1 MSHSVKKLEHS
12 MVELTLE
19 ISPEQFQEAIKTVY
33 NRQKKSISLPG
44 FRKGKAP
51 LQMIERAYGAEV
63 FYEDALNEV
72 LPDVYEEAVKAENLE
87 VMSRPDVNVDF
98 IEKGKPVKV
107 TCTVA
112 VKPEVKLGE
121 YKGLK
126 KEVET
131 VEVTDEDVEEELKRV
146 ANRNSR
152 KVEVTDRAAAMDDT
166 VTIDYVGTVDGVEFD
181 GGKADD
187 YDLKLGSHSFID
199 TFEDQIVGHSV
210 GDAFDVN
217 VTFPEQYGAAEL
229 AGKAAVF
236 AVTVK
241 KITAYEVP
249 EINDDFAQEVSEF
262 DTLDEYR
269 QDLRKVLTDHK
280 TKNAEEDA
288 KNKLIDAAVAGAE
301 MDIPDAIV
309 QEQCDQMVQQFA
321 QTLSYQGLDINQYMQ
336 MSNTNLNQL
345 REEVKPDALKR
356 LKENLTLDAI
366 AKAENIEVSDE
377 DLENEIA
384 DMAKMYSMEADKL
397 KEVLNP
403 AEIDNMKAELL
414 NKKTVAFLVENA
426 VD

>member
-19 ISPEQFQEAIKTVY
+19 ISPEKFSEAIKTVY
-33 NRQKKSISLPG
+33 NKQKKSISLPG
-44 FRKGKAP
+44 FREGKAP
-51 LQMIERAYGAEV
+51 LAMIERVYGAEV

-72 LPDVYEEAVKAENLE
+72 LPDAYEEAVKEENLE

-107 TCTVA
+107 VCTVA

-126 KEVET
+126 KEVEA
-131 VEVTDEDVEEELKRV
+131 VVVTDEDVEEELKKV
-146 ANRNSR
+146 ANRNAR
-152 KVEVTDRAAAMDDT
+152 KIDITDRAAQMDDT
-166 VTIDYVGTVDGVEFD
+166 VTIDYVGTIEGVEFD
-181 GGKADD
+181 GGKSED
-187 YDLKLGSHSFID
+187 YDLKLGSHSFVD
-199 TFEDQIVGHSV
+199 TFEDQIVGHNI

-236 AVTVK
+236 AVTLK
-241 KITAYEVP
+241 KITANEVP

-288 KNKLIDAAVAGAE
+288 KNKLIDAAVAASE

-309 QEQCDQMVQQFA
+309 QEQCDQMIQQFA
-321 QTLSYQGLDINQYMQ
+321 QTLSYQGMDINQYMK

-345 REEVKPDALKR
+345 REEVKPEALKR

-366 AKAENIEVSDE
+366 AKAEKIEVTDE
-377 DLENEIA
+377 DVENEIA

-414 NKKTVAFLVENA
+414 NKKTVSFLLENA

>member
-19 ISPEQFQEAIKTVY
+19 ISPEKFSEAIKTVY
-33 NRQKKSISLPG
+33 NKQKKSISLPG

-51 LQMIERAYGAEV
+51 LAMIERVYGAEV

-72 LPDVYEEAVKAENLE
+72 LPDAYEEAVKEENLE

-107 TCTVA
+107 VCTVA

-126 KEVET
+126 KEVEA
-131 VEVTDEDVEEELKRV
+131 VVVTDEDVEEELKKV
-146 ANRNSR
+146 ANRNAR
-152 KVEVTDRAAAMDDT
+152 KIDVTDRAAQMDDT
-166 VTIDYVGTVDGVEFD
+166 VTIDYVGTIDGVEFD
-181 GGKADD
+181 GGKSED

-199 TFEDQIVGHSV
+199 TYEDQIVGHNI

-236 AVTVK
+236 AVTLK
-241 KITAYEVP
+241 KITANEVP

-288 KNKLIDAAVAGAE
+288 KNKLIDAAVAASE

-309 QEQCDQMVQQFA
+309 QEQCDQMIQQFA
-321 QTLSYQGLDINQYMQ
+321 QTLSYQGMDINQYMK

-345 REEVKPDALKR
+345 REEVKPEALKR

-366 AKAENIEVSDE
+366 AKAEKIEVTDE
-377 DLENEIA
+377 DVENEIA

-414 NKKTVAFLVENA
+414 NKKTVSFLLENA

>member
-19 ISPEQFQEAIKTVY
+19 ISPEKFSEAIKTVY
-33 NRQKKSISLPG
+33 NKQKKSISLPG

-51 LQMIERAYGAEV
+51 LAMIERVYGAEV

-72 LPDVYEEAVKAENLE
+72 LPDAYEEAVKEENLE

-107 TCTVA
+107 VCTVA

-126 KEVET
+126 KEVEA
-131 VEVTDEDVEEELKRV
+131 VVVTDEDVEEELKKV
-146 ANRNSR
+146 ANRNAR
-152 KVEVTDRAAAMDDT
+152 KIDVTDRAAQMDDT
-166 VTIDYVGTVDGVEFD
+166 VTIDYVGTIDGVEFD
-181 GGKADD
+181 GGKSED
-187 YDLKLGSHSFID
+187 YDLKLGSHSFVD
-199 TFEDQIVGHSV
+199 TFEDQIVGHNI

-236 AVTVK
+236 AVTLK
-241 KITAYEVP
+241 KITANEVP

-288 KNKLIDAAVAGAE
+288 KNKLIDAAVAASE

-309 QEQCDQMVQQFA
+309 QEQCDQMIQQFA
-321 QTLSYQGLDINQYMQ
+321 QTLSYQGMDINQYMK

-345 REEVKPDALKR
+345 REEVKPEALKR

-366 AKAENIEVSDE
+366 AKAEKIEVTDE
-377 DLENEIA
+377 DVENEIA

-414 NKKTVAFLVENA
+414 NKKTVSFLLENA

>member
-19 ISPEQFQEAIKTVY
+19 ISPEKFSEAIKTVY
-33 NRQKKSISLPG
+33 NKQKKSISLPG

-51 LQMIERAYGAEV
+51 LAMIERVYGAEV

-72 LPDVYEEAVKAENLE
+72 LPDAYEEAVKEENLE

-107 TCTVA
+107 VCTVA

-126 KEVET
+126 KEVEA
-131 VEVTDEDVEEELKRV
+131 VVVTDEDVEEELKKV
-146 ANRNSR
+146 ANRNAR
-152 KVEVTDRAAAMDDT
+152 KIDVTDRAAQMDDT
-166 VTIDYVGTVDGVEFD
+166 VTIDYVGTIDGVEFD
-181 GGKADD
+181 GGKSED
-187 YDLKLGSHSFID
+187 YELKLGSHSFID
-199 TFEDQIVGHSV
+199 TFEDQIVGHNI

-236 AVTVK
+236 AVTLK
-241 KITAYEVP
+241 KITANEVP

-288 KNKLIDAAVAGAE
+288 KNKLIDAAVAASE

-309 QEQCDQMVQQFA
+309 QEQCDQMIQQFA
-321 QTLSYQGLDINQYMQ
+321 QTLSYQGMDINQYMK

-345 REEVKPDALKR
+345 REEVKPEALKR

-366 AKAENIEVSDE
+366 AKAEKIEVTDE
-377 DLENEIA
+377 DVENEIA

-414 NKKTVAFLVENA
+414 NKKTVSFLLENA

>member
-19 ISPEQFQEAIKTVY
+19 ISPEKFSEAIKTVY
-33 NRQKKSISLPG
+33 NKQKKSISLPG

-51 LQMIERAYGAEV
+51 LAMIERVYGAEV

-72 LPDVYEEAVKAENLE
+72 LPDAYEEAVKEENLE

-107 TCTVA
+107 VCTVA

-126 KEVET
+126 KEVEA
-131 VEVTDEDVEEELKRV
+131 VVVTDEDVEEELKKV
-146 ANRNSR
+146 ANRNAR
-152 KVEVTDRAAAMDDT
+152 KIDVTDRAAQMDDT
-166 VTIDYVGTVDGVEFD
+166 VTIDYVGTIDGVEFD
-181 GGKADD
+181 GGKSED

-199 TFEDQIVGHSV
+199 TFEDQIVGHNI

-236 AVTVK
+236 AVTLK
-241 KITAYEVP
+241 KITANEVP

-288 KNKLIDAAVAGAE
+288 KNKLIDAAVAASE

-309 QEQCDQMVQQFA
+309 QEQCDQMIQQFA
-321 QTLSYQGLDINQYMQ
+321 QTLSYQGMDINQYMK

-345 REEVKPDALKR
+345 REEVKPEALKR

-366 AKAENIEVSDE
+366 AKAEKIEVTDE
-377 DLENEIA
+377 DVENEIA

-414 NKKTVAFLVENA
+414 NKKTVSFLLENA

>member
-19 ISPEQFQEAIKTVY
+19 ISPEKFSEAIKTVY
-33 NRQKKSISLPG
+33 NKQKKSISLPG

-51 LQMIERAYGAEV
+51 LAMIERVYGAEV

-72 LPDVYEEAVKAENLE
+72 LPDAYEEAVKEENLE

-107 TCTVA
+107 VCTVA

-126 KEVET
+126 KEVEA
-131 VEVTDEDVEEELKRV
+131 VVVTDEDVEEELKKV
-146 ANRNSR
+146 ANRNAR
-152 KVEVTDRAAAMDDT
+152 KIDITDRAAQMDDT
-166 VTIDYVGTVDGVEFD
+166 VTIDYVGTIDGVEFD
-181 GGKADD
+181 GGKSED

-199 TFEDQIVGHSV
+199 TFEDQIVGHNI

-236 AVTVK
+236 AVTLK
-241 KITAYEVP
+241 KITANEVP

-288 KNKLIDAAVAGAE
+288 KNKLIDAAVAASE

-309 QEQCDQMVQQFA
+309 QEQCDQMIQQFA
-321 QTLSYQGLDINQYMQ
+321 QTLSYQGMDINQYMK

-345 REEVKPDALKR
+345 REEVKPEALKR

-366 AKAENIEVSDE
+366 AKAEKIEVTDE
-377 DLENEIA
+377 DVENEIA

-414 NKKTVAFLVENA
+414 NKKTVSFLLENA

>member
-19 ISPEQFQEAIKTVY
+19 ISPEKFSEAIKTVY
-33 NRQKKSISLPG
+33 NKQKKSISLPG

-51 LQMIERAYGAEV
+51 LAMIERVYGAEV

-72 LPDVYEEAVKAENLE
+72 LPDAYEEAVKEENLE

-107 TCTVA
+107 VCTVA

-126 KEVET
+126 KEVEA
-131 VEVTDEDVEEELKRV
+131 VVVTDEDVEEELKKV
-146 ANRNSR
+146 ANRNAR
-152 KVEVTDRAAAMDDT
+152 KIDVTDRAAQMDDT
-166 VTIDYVGTVDGVEFD
+166 VTIDYVGTIDGVEFD
-181 GGKADD
+181 GGKSEN
-187 YDLKLGSHSFID
+187 YDLNLGSHSFID
-199 TFEDQIVGHSV
+199 TFEDQIVGHNI

-236 AVTVK
+236 AVTLK
-241 KITAYEVP
+241 KITANEVP

-288 KNKLIDAAVAGAE
+288 KNKLIDAAVAASE

-309 QEQCDQMVQQFA
+309 QEQCDQMIQQFA
-321 QTLSYQGLDINQYMQ
+321 QTLSYQGMDINQYMK

-345 REEVKPDALKR
+345 REEVKPEALKR

-366 AKAENIEVSDE
+366 AKAEKIEVTDE
-377 DLENEIA
+377 DVENEIA

-414 NKKTVAFLVENA
+414 NKKTVSFLLENA

>member
-19 ISPEQFQEAIKTVY
+19 ISPEKFSEAIKTVY
-33 NRQKKSISLPG
+33 NKQKKSISLPG

-51 LQMIERAYGAEV
+51 LAMIERVYGAEV

-72 LPDVYEEAVKAENLE
+72 LPDAYEEAVKEENLE

-107 TCTVA
+107 VCTVA
-112 VKPEVKLGE
+112 VKPEVTLGE

-126 KEVET
+126 KEVEA
-131 VEVTDEDVEEELKRV
+131 VVVTDEDVEEELKKV
-146 ANRNSR
+146 ANRNAR
-152 KVEVTDRAAAMDDT
+152 KIDITDRAAQMDDT
-166 VTIDYVGTVDGVEFD
+166 VTIDYVGTIDGVEFD
-181 GGKADD
+181 GGKSED
-187 YDLKLGSHSFID
+187 YELKLGSHSFID
-199 TFEDQIVGHSV
+199 TFEDQIVGHNI

-236 AVTVK
+236 AVTLK
-241 KITAYEVP
+241 KITANEVP

-288 KNKLIDAAVAGAE
+288 KNKLIDAAVAASE

-309 QEQCDQMVQQFA
+309 QEQCDQMIQQFA
-321 QTLSYQGLDINQYMQ
+321 QTLSYQGMDINQYMK

-345 REEVKPDALKR
+345 REEVKPEALKR

-366 AKAENIEVSDE
+366 AKAEKIEVTDE
-377 DLENEIA
+377 DVENEIA

-414 NKKTVAFLVENA
+414 NKKTVSFLLENA

>member
-19 ISPEQFQEAIKTVY
+19 ISPEKFSEAIKTVY
-33 NRQKKSISLPG
+33 NKQKKSISLPG

-51 LQMIERAYGAEV
+51 LAMIERVYGAEV

-72 LPDVYEEAVKAENLE
+72 LPDAYEEAVKEENLE

-107 TCTVA
+107 VCTVA

-126 KEVET
+126 KEVEA
-131 VEVTDEDVEEELKRV
+131 VVVTDEDVEEELKKV
-146 ANRNSR
+146 ANRNAR
-152 KVEVTDRAAAMDDT
+152 KIDVTDRAAQMDDT
-166 VTIDYVGTVDGVEFD
+166 VTIDYVGTIDGVEFD
-181 GGKADD
+181 GGKSED

-199 TFEDQIVGHSV
+199 TFEDQIVGHNI

-236 AVTVK
+236 AVTLK
-241 KITAYEVP
+241 KITANEVP

-288 KNKLIDAAVAGAE
+288 KNKLIDAAVAASE

-309 QEQCDQMVQQFA
+309 QEQCDQMIQQFA
-321 QTLSYQGLDINQYMQ
+321 QTLSYQGMDINQYMK

-345 REEVKPDALKR
+345 REEVKPEALKR

-366 AKAENIEVSDE
+366 ANAEKIEVTDE
-377 DLENEIA
+377 DVENEIA

-414 NKKTVAFLVENA
+414 NKKTVSFLLENA

>member
-19 ISPEQFQEAIKTVY
+19 ISPEKFSEAIKTVY
-33 NRQKKSISLPG
+33 NKQKKSISLPG

-51 LQMIERAYGAEV
+51 LAMIERVYGAEV

-72 LPDVYEEAVKAENLE
+72 LPDAYEEAVKEENLE

-107 TCTVA
+107 VCTVA

-121 YKGLK
+121 YRGLK
-126 KEVET
+126 KEVEA
-131 VEVTDEDVEEELKRV
+131 VVVTDEDVEEELKKV
-146 ANRNSR
+146 ANRNAR
-152 KVEVTDRAAAMDDT
+152 KIDITDRAAQMDDT
-166 VTIDYVGTVDGVEFD
+166 VTIDYVGTIDGVEFD
-181 GGKADD
+181 GGKSED

-199 TFEDQIVGHSV
+199 TFEDQIVGHNI
-210 GDAFDVN
+210 GDAFDAN

-236 AVTVK
+236 AVTLK
-241 KITAYEVP
+241 KITANEVP

-288 KNKLIDAAVAGAE
+288 KNKLIDAAVAASE

-309 QEQCDQMVQQFA
+309 QEQCDQMIQQFA
-321 QTLSYQGLDINQYMQ
+321 QTLSYQGMDINQYMK

-345 REEVKPDALKR
+345 REEVKPEALKR

-366 AKAENIEVSDE
+366 AKAEKIEVTDE
-377 DLENEIA
+377 DVENEIA

-414 NKKTVAFLVENA
+414 NKKTVSFLLENA

>member
-12 MVELTLE
+12 MLELTLE
-19 ISPEQFQEAIKTVY
+19 ISPEKFSEAIKTVY
-33 NRQKKSISLPG
+33 NKQKKSISLPG

-51 LQMIERAYGAEV
+51 LAMIERVYGAEV

-72 LPDVYEEAVKAENLE
+72 LPDAYEEAVKEENLE

-107 TCTVA
+107 VCTVA

-126 KEVET
+126 KEVEA
-131 VEVTDEDVEEELKRV
+131 VVVTDEDVEEELKKV
-146 ANRNSR
+146 ANRNAR
-152 KVEVTDRAAAMDDT
+152 KIDVTDRAAQMDDT
-166 VTIDYVGTVDGVEFD
+166 VTIDYVGTIDGVEFD
-181 GGKADD
+181 GGKSED

-199 TFEDQIVGHSV
+199 TFEDQIVGHNI

-236 AVTVK
+236 AVTLK
-241 KITAYEVP
+241 KITANEVP

-288 KNKLIDAAVAGAE
+288 KNKLIDAAVAASE

-309 QEQCDQMVQQFA
+309 QEQCDQMIQQFA
-321 QTLSYQGLDINQYMQ
+321 QTLSYQGMDINQYMK

-345 REEVKPDALKR
+345 REEVKPEALKR

-366 AKAENIEVSDE
+366 AKAEKIEVTDE
-377 DLENEIA
+377 DVENEIA

-414 NKKTVAFLVENA
+414 NKKTVSFLLENA

>member
-19 ISPEQFQEAIKTVY
+19 ISPEKFSEAIKTVY
-33 NRQKKSISLPG
+33 NKQKKSISLPG

-51 LQMIERAYGAEV
+51 LAMIERVYGAEV

-72 LPDVYEEAVKAENLE
+72 LPDAYEEAVKEENLE

-107 TCTVA
+107 VCTVA

-126 KEVET
+126 KEVEA
-131 VEVTDEDVEEELKRV
+131 VVVTDEDVEEELKKV
-146 ANRNSR
+146 ANRNAR
-152 KVEVTDRAAAMDDT
+152 KIDITDRAAQMDDT
-166 VTIDYVGTVDGVEFD
+166 VTIDYVGTIEGVEFD
-181 GGKADD
+181 GGKSED
-187 YDLKLGSHSFID
+187 YDLKLGSHSFVD
-199 TFEDQIVGHSV
+199 TFEDQIVGHNI

-236 AVTVK
+236 AVTLK
-241 KITAYEVP
+241 KITANEVP

-288 KNKLIDAAVAGAE
+288 KNKLIDAAVAASE

-309 QEQCDQMVQQFA
+309 QEQCDQMIQQFA
-321 QTLSYQGLDINQYMQ
+321 QTLSYQGMDINQYMK

-345 REEVKPDALKR
+345 REEVKPEALKR

-366 AKAENIEVSDE
+366 AKAEKIEVTDE
-377 DLENEIA
+377 DVENEIA

-414 NKKTVAFLVENA
+414 NKKTVSFLLENA

>member
-19 ISPEQFQEAIKTVY
+19 ISPEKFSEAIKTVY
-33 NRQKKSISLPG
+33 NKQKKSISLPG

-51 LQMIERAYGAEV
+51 LAMIERVYGAEV

-72 LPDVYEEAVKAENLE
+72 LPDAYEEAVKEENLE

-107 TCTVA
+107 VCTVA

-126 KEVET
+126 KEVEA
-131 VEVTDEDVEEELKRV
+131 VVVTDEDVEEELKKV
-146 ANRNSR
+146 ANRNAR
-152 KVEVTDRAAAMDDT
+152 KIDVTDRAAQMDDT
-166 VTIDYVGTVDGVEFD
+166 VTIDYVGTIDGVEFD
-181 GGKADD
+181 GGKSEN

-199 TFEDQIVGHSV
+199 TFEDQIVGHNI

-236 AVTVK
+236 AVTLK
-241 KITAYEVP
+241 KITANEVP

-288 KNKLIDAAVAGAE
+288 KNKLIDAAVAASE

-309 QEQCDQMVQQFA
+309 QEQCDQMIQQFA
-321 QTLSYQGLDINQYMQ
+321 QTLSYQGMDINQYMK

-345 REEVKPDALKR
+345 REEVKPEALKR

-366 AKAENIEVSDE
+366 AKAEKIEVTDE
-377 DLENEIA
+377 DVENEIA

-414 NKKTVAFLVENA
+414 NKKTVSFLLENA

>member
-1 MSHSVKKLEHS
+1 
-12 MVELTLE
+12 
-19 ISPEQFQEAIKTVY
+19 
-33 NRQKKSISLPG
+33 
-44 FRKGKAP
+44 
-51 LQMIERAYGAEV
+51 
-63 FYEDALNEV
+63 
-72 LPDVYEEAVKAENLE
+72 
-87 VMSRPDVNVDF
+87 
-98 IEKGKPVKV
+98 
-107 TCTVA
+107 
-112 VKPEVKLGE
+112 
-121 YKGLK
+121 
-126 KEVET
+126 
-131 VEVTDEDVEEELKRV
+131 
-146 ANRNSR
+146 
-152 KVEVTDRAAAMDDT
+152 MDDT
-166 VTIDYVGTVDGVEFD
+166 VTIDYVGTIDGVEFD
-181 GGKADD
+181 GGKSED

-199 TFEDQIVGHSV
+199 TFEDQIVGHNI

-236 AVTVK
+236 AVTLK
-241 KITAYEVP
+241 KITANEVP

-269 QDLRKVLTDHK
+269 QDLGKVLTDHK

-288 KNKLIDAAVAGAE
+288 KNKLIDAAVAASE

-309 QEQCDQMVQQFA
+309 QEQCDQMIQQFA
-321 QTLSYQGLDINQYMQ
+321 QTLSYQGMDINQYMK

-345 REEVKPDALKR
+345 REEVKPEALKR

-366 AKAENIEVSDE
+366 AKAEKIEVTDE
-377 DLENEIA
+377 DVENEIA

-414 NKKTVAFLVENA
+414 NKKTVSFLLENA

>member
-19 ISPEQFQEAIKTVY
+19 ISPEKFSEAIKTVY
-33 NRQKKSISLPG
+33 NKQKKSISLPG

-51 LQMIERAYGAEV
+51 LAMIERVYGAEV

-72 LPDVYEEAVKAENLE
+72 LPDAYEEAVKEENLE

-107 TCTVA
+107 VCTVA

-126 KEVET
+126 KEVEA
-131 VEVTDEDVEEELKRV
+131 VVVTDEDVEEELKKV
-146 ANRNSR
+146 ANRNAR
-152 KVEVTDRAAAMDDT
+152 KIDITDRAAQMDDT
-166 VTIDYVGTVDGVEFD
+166 VTIDYVGTIDGVEFD
-181 GGKADD
+181 GGKSED
-187 YDLKLGSHSFID
+187 YELKLGSHSFID
-199 TFEDQIVGHSV
+199 TFEDQIVGHNI

-217 VTFPEQYGAAEL
+217 VTFPEQYGASEL

-236 AVTVK
+236 AVTLK
-241 KITAYEVP
+241 KITANEVP

-288 KNKLIDAAVAGAE
+288 KNKLIDAAVAASE

-309 QEQCDQMVQQFA
+309 QEQCDQMIQQFA
-321 QTLSYQGLDINQYMQ
+321 QTLSYQGMDINQYMK

-345 REEVKPDALKR
+345 REEVKPEALKR

-366 AKAENIEVSDE
+366 AKAEKIEVTDE
-377 DLENEIA
+377 DVENEIA

-414 NKKTVAFLVENA
+414 NKKTVSFLLENA

>member
-19 ISPEQFQEAIKTVY
+19 ISPEKFSEAIKTVY
-33 NRQKKSISLPG
+33 NKQKKSISLPG

-51 LQMIERAYGAEV
+51 LAMIERVYGAEV

-72 LPDVYEEAVKAENLE
+72 LPDAYEEAVKEENLE

-98 IEKGKPVKV
+98 IEKGKLVKV
-107 TCTVA
+107 VCTVA

-126 KEVET
+126 KEVEA
-131 VEVTDEDVEEELKRV
+131 VVVTDEDVEEELKKV
-146 ANRNSR
+146 ANRNAR
-152 KVEVTDRAAAMDDT
+152 KIDVTDRAAQMDDT
-166 VTIDYVGTVDGVEFD
+166 VTIDYVGTIDGVEFD
-181 GGKADD
+181 GGKSED

-199 TFEDQIVGHSV
+199 TFEDQIVGHNI

-236 AVTVK
+236 AVTLK
-241 KITAYEVP
+241 KITANEVP

-288 KNKLIDAAVAGAE
+288 KNKLIDAAVAASE

-309 QEQCDQMVQQFA
+309 QEQCDQMIQQFA
-321 QTLSYQGLDINQYMQ
+321 QTLSYQGMDINQYMK

-345 REEVKPDALKR
+345 REEVKPEALKR

-366 AKAENIEVSDE
+366 AKAEKIEVTDE
-377 DLENEIA
+377 DVENEIA

-414 NKKTVAFLVENA
+414 NKKTVSFLLENA